1 MTGDP
6 QADRAE
12 IDAVVATFFAA
23 FASGPDLDDRLDA
36 LRAAFLPQ
44 AVIVRTCG
52 HEPLPYG
59 IEDFLVP
66 RRALLVGDVVQEFRE
81 WEVEGRTEVYG
92 DIAQRW
98 SSYAK
103 TWLQDGERRTGWGTK
118 SIQLVRAAP
127 GWRISAVAWDD
138 AREGLP
144 RP

>member
-1 MTGDP
+1 VTRDP
-6 QADRAE
+6 QADRAD

-23 FASGPDLDDRLDA
+23 FACGPDLDARLDA
-36 LRAAFLPQ
+36 LRAAFLPR

-52 HEPLPYG
+52 HEPLPYDV
-59 IEDFLVP
+59 EAFLAP
-66 RRALLVGDVVQEFRE
+66 RRALLLGDVVQEFRE
-81 WEVEGRTEVYG
+81 WEVTGRTEVYG
-92 DIAQRW
+92 DVAQRW

-103 TWLQDGERRTGWGTK
+103 TWLQDGEPRTGRGTK

-144 RP
+144 PP